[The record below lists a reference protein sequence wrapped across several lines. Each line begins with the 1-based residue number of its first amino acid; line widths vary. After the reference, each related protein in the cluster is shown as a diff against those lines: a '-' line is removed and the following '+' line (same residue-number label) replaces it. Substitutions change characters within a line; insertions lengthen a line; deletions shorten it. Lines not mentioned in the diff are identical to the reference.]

1 LVVIGFAVCLWLF
14 FAKIVEHNTPSQTK
28 YKKTCVWTYIL
39 YTTYIAMANKQTPTA
54 GNNLPKNV
62 FTHYNKP
69 AVAAEN
75 VQI

>member
-1 LVVIGFAVCLWLF
+1 
-14 FAKIVEHNTPSQTK
+14 
-28 YKKTCVWTYIL
+28 
-39 YTTYIAMANKQTPTA
+39 MANKQTPTA